1 VRYSAISRESVCQ
14 IHDQRQE
21 KLANN
26 FGKIEII
33 HEDPERCADILMDRL
48 KREGVDNVKIVEND
62 EIEEMIPNTLEIR
75 IDNVP
80 GYIRT
85 LACHNYTTSRW
96 TTKRKGCDHRYDDH
110 VLSGDVLHQQG

>member
-1 VRYSAISRESVCQ
+1 
-14 IHDQRQE
+14 
-21 KLANN
+21 
-26 FGKIEII
+26 
-33 HEDPERCADILMDRL
+33 MDRL

-80 GYIRT
+80 RVVIYEP
-85 LACHNYTTSRW
+85 LACHNYNDVEVDDKTE
-96 TTKRKGCDHRYDDH
+96 GCDHRYDDH

>member
-1 VRYSAISRESVCQ
+1 
-14 IHDQRQE
+14 
-21 KLANN
+21 
-26 FGKIEII
+26 
-33 HEDPERCADILMDRL
+33 MDRL

-85 LACHNYTTSRW
+85 LACHNYNVEV
-96 TTKRKGCDHRYDDH
+96 DDKT
-110 VLSGDVLHQQG
+110 